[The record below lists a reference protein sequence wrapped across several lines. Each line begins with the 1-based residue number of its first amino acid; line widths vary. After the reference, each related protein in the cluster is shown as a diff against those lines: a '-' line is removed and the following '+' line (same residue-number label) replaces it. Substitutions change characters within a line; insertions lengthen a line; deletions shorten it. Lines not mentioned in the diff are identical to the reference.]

1 MNDNDCEIL
10 LYRILTGETYF
21 TYNDQEYC
29 LVSPSKDV
37 KYKGL
42 RLYNSILNEEK
53 FQDWLREE
61 NLTKIMIALGV
72 WDVKTDDV
80 LKGLE
85 KSLDELKLELYKAFV
100 FPSQQPRIR
109 KSIEQVRKNI
119 NKLYVTKHEFLTH
132 TLEGYANSL
141 KNEYIICQT
150 LYRDSRLVFSSTPDN
165 NSSSYSQ
172 FNSLIREIDNLI
184 ITTDKYKLLAR
195 NNIWK
200 SYWNANKYGDLF
212 NGSISNTTEEQRAL
226 INISRMY
233 DNIYEHPECPDDKI
247 IEDDDMLDGWMIF
260 QKKKRE
266 KDKKQEQ
273 FLGANGKMKN
283 ASEIFMM
290 AKGREEAEEILD
302 LNSDDNRSL
311 IKNKINYINQ
321 KGYVEE
327 KDLPDVQ
334 VALQQQISEL
344 NKRRK

>member
-1 MNDNDCEIL
+1 MNDYDCEIL

-29 LVSPSKDV
+29 LFSPSMDIKH
-37 KYKGL
+37 KGL

-53 FQDWLREE
+53 YQDWIREE
-61 NLTKIMIALGV
+61 NITKIMIALGV
-72 WDVKTDDV
+72 WDIKTDDV

-85 KSLDELKLELYKAFV
+85 KSLEQLKLELYKAFL

-119 NKLYVTKHEFLTH
+119 NKIYIVKHEFLGH

-150 LYRDSRLVFSSTPDN
+150 LYKDSKLVFNATPDSN
-165 NSSSYSQ
+165 GSSYSL
-172 FNSLIREIDNLI
+172 FNSLIKEIDNLI
-184 ITTDKYKLLAR
+184 ITTEKYKMLAR
-195 NNIWK
+195 SNIWK
-200 SYWNANKYGDLF
+200 SYWNGNKYGNLF
-212 NGSISNTTEEQRAL
+212 SKSISETTEEQRAL

-233 DNIYEHPECPDDKI
+233 DNIYEHPECPDDKV

-273 FLGANGKMKN
+273 FLGANNKMKN

-290 AKGREEAEEILD
+290 ASKREEAEEILD
-302 LNSDDNRSL
+302 LNTDE
-311 IKNKINYINQ
+311 NKALLTRKFDFINKQ
-321 KGYVEE
+321 GFVEE

-334 VALQQQISEL
+334 MALQQQINEL

>member
-1 MNDNDCEIL
+1 MNDYDCEIL
-10 LYRILTGETYF
+10 LYRILSGKTYF
-21 TYNDQEYC
+21 TYNDQEYH
-29 LVSPSKDV
+29 LVSPSKDI
-37 KYKGL
+37 KYKAL
-42 RLYNSILNEEK
+42 RLYNSVVNEEK
-53 FQDWLREE
+53 YQDWIREE

-80 LKGLE
+80 MIGLE
-85 KSLDELKLELYKAFV
+85 KALDELKLELYKAFL

-109 KSIEQVRKNI
+109 KNIEQVRKNI
-119 NKLYVTKHEFLTH
+119 NKIYIIKQEFLSH

-150 LYRDSRLVFSSTPDN
+150 LYKDTNLVFDQTPDN

-184 ITTDKYKLLAR
+184 ITTDKYKLLSR
-195 NNIWK
+195 SNMWK
-200 SYWNANKYGDLF
+200 SYWNANKYGNLF
-212 NGSISNTTEEQRAL
+212 SGSISDSTEEQRAL

-233 DNIYEHPECPDDKI
+233 DNIYEHPECPDDKV

-273 FLGANGKMKN
+273 FFGANNKMKN

-302 LNSDDNRSL
+302 LNSDENKVL
-311 IKNKINYINQ
+311 IKNKMNYINQ

-334 VALQQQISEL
+334 VALRQQINDL

>member
-1 MNDNDCEIL
+1 MNDHDCEIL
-10 LYRILTGETYF
+10 LYRILSGKTYF
-21 TYNDQEYC
+21 TYSDQEYY
-29 LVSPSKDV
+29 LVSPSKDI

-42 RLYNSILNEEK
+42 RLYNSIINEEK
-53 FQDWLREE
+53 YQDWIREE
-61 NLTKIMIALGV
+61 NLTRIMIALGV
-72 WDVKTDDV
+72 WDTKTDDV
-80 LKGLE
+80 LMGLE
-85 KSLDELKLELYKAFV
+85 KSLDQLKLELYKAFL

-109 KSIEQVRKNI
+109 KSLEQVRKNI
-119 NKLYVTKHEFLTH
+119 NKIYITKQEFLSH

-150 LYRDSRLVFSSTPDN
+150 LYQDSNLVFAQTPDN
-165 NSSSYSQ
+165 HSPSYSR

-184 ITTDKYKLLAR
+184 ITTDKYKFLAR
-195 NNIWK
+195 SNMWK

-212 NGSISNTTEEQRAL
+212 SGSISDTTEEQRAL

-233 DNIYEHPECPDDKI
+233 DNIYEHPECPDDKV

-273 FLGANGKMKN
+273 FLGANNKMKN

-290 AKGREEAEEILD
+290 AKGRQEAEEILE
-302 LNSDDNRSL
+302 LNTDENKLL

-321 KGYVEE
+321 HGYVEE

-334 VALQQQISEL
+334 VALRQQISDL